1 MTTFDFSYAIE
12 LLREGR
18 CIARTGWAGRGL
30 FVFKQVPSSIGSEI
44 IPKMQ
49 SVPQKAKQVILRT
62 VGHIDYENQ
71 CVIYDTKTG
80 IANSWVPSISNMFA
94 ADWYE
99 VE

>member
-1 MTTFDFSYAIE
+1 
-12 LLREGR
+12 
-18 CIARTGWAGRGL
+18 
-30 FVFKQVPSSIGSEI
+30 
-44 IPKMQ
+44 MQ

-80 IANSWVPSISNMFA
+80 IANSWVPSISDMFA